1 MALLAEELVEEWLNR
16 QGYFTIRGIKFGVH
30 EIDLLAIR
38 PQGRQLECRHV
49 EVQASVRPVSY
60 LTKVPRSVQE
70 TEGRASGSAKRRT
83 PEELAAG
90 VQEWVEKKF
99 FMPEKQRLRTNLAPG
114 PWSLELVV
122 HKLKYPEELPLIRQ
136 HGIITHALS
145 DVVQSLKALNGKI
158 AAAAGAAFADLVLL
172 EESLE

>member
-1 MALLAEELVEEWLNR
+1 M
-16 QGYFTIRGIKFGVH
+16 
-30 EIDLLAIR
+30 
-38 PQGRQLECRHV
+38 
-49 EVQASVRPVSY
+49 RPVSY
-60 LTKVPRSVQE
+60 LTKVPGAVQE
-70 TEGRASGSAKRRT
+70 AEGRASGSAKHRT

-99 FMPEKQRLRTNLAPG
+99 LMPEKQRLRTSLAPG

-122 HKLKYPEELPLIRQ
+122 HKLMYPEEPPLIRQ

-145 DVVQSLKALNGKI
+145 DVVRSFKALNGKI
-158 AAAAGAAFADLVLL
+158 AAAAGAAFADLVLF